1 MLKNIEYKNIKQLK
15 AIEDQGNKNINTGSK
30 SLKSIGFVSGLSPDA
45 EFLLKEIKE
54 ENDDIDSNKLFCT
67 ESDGK
72 IFNINTF
79 KTLLKFASSIYNGK
93 VTLNDQ
99 YKIFEQLKDLEEY
112 DPGNLDRKNLE
123 KKDWGKGDV

>member
-30 SLKSIGFVSGLSPDA
+30 SLKAIGFVSGLSPDA
-45 EFLLKEIKE
+45 EFLLNEIKE

-72 IFNINTF
+72 IFKLI
-79 KTLLKFASSIYNGK
+79 LLKLY
-93 VTLNDQ
+93 
-99 YKIFEQLKDLEEY
+99 
-112 DPGNLDRKNLE
+112 
-123 KKDWGKGDV
+123 